1 MRGIRFIPDNTAIN
15 FVKLRIITFVLSV
28 LMVLAT
34 CGGFYKI
41 GINYGIDFSGGTS
54 ILVKTSE
61 KADMEALRATVGSLG
76 LGDVSLQE
84 FGSPQDVRIRIE
96 QQKSK
101 DGMNANEAQNAAV
114 VLVKNALNVKEKLE
128 PGEKGIVVLAVESV
142 GPTVGEE
149 LIESGIY
156 AVLLALLAMA
166 LYIWIRFEW
175 QFGICALLALTHDCV
190 SIMALYVFTSLE
202 FNLDAIVAILIT
214 AGYSINDTVV
224 VYDRIRENLRKYKA
238 MPIRELINKSINE
251 TLSRTVLTSGT
262 TLMALLSLYYFGGQV
277 IANYSLPII
286 CGVAVGT
293 YSSICI
299 AAPLL
304 LFFNVKARKEKKDTE
319 PEATS

>member
-1 MRGIRFIPDNTAIN
+1 MRGIRFIPDNTNIN
-15 FVKLRIITFVLSV
+15 FVKLRLITFALSA

-34 CGGFYKI
+34 ASGFFSK

-54 ILVKTSE
+54 VLIKTPG
-61 KADMEALRATVGSLG
+61 KADLESLRATVGSLG

-84 FGSPQDVRIRIE
+84 FGSPQDIRIRIE
-96 QQKSK
+96 QQKATDSM
-101 DGMNANEAQNAAV
+101 DANEAQSAAV
-114 VLVKNALNVKEKLE
+114 KKIKDALDND
-128 PGEKGIVVLAVESV
+128 IVISEVESV

-149 LIESGIY
+149 LIDSGIW
-156 AVLLALLAMA
+156 AVLCALLAMA
-166 LYIWIRFEW
+166 IYIWIRFEW

-190 SIMALYVFTSLE
+190 SIMALYVFTALE

-238 MPIRELINKSINE
+238 MPIPELINKSINE

-304 LFFNVKARKEKKDTE
+304 LFFNIKARKETK
-319 PEATS
+319 EARSEIIS

>member
-1 MRGIRFIPDNTAIN
+1 MRGIRFIPDNTKIN
-15 FVKLRIITFVLSV
+15 FVKLRFITFAISA
-28 LMVLAT
+28 LMVIAT
-34 CGGFYKI
+34 AGGFFTK

-54 ILVKTSE
+54 ILIKTPE
-61 KADMEALRATVGSLG
+61 KADLEGLRETIGALN

-84 FGSPQDVRIRIE
+84 FGSDKDIRIRIE
-96 QQKSK
+96 QQKEGN
-101 DGMNANEAQNAAV
+101 GMNANEAQNAAV
-114 VLVKNALNVKEKLE
+114 KKVKDALDESITVS
-128 PGEKGIVVLAVESV
+128 AVESV

-149 LIESGIY
+149 LIESGIW
-156 AVLLALLAMA
+156 AVLCALIAMA
-166 LYIWIRFEW
+166 IYIWLRFEW

-190 SIMALYVFTSLE
+190 SIMALYVFTALE

-238 MPIRELINKSINE
+238 MSIPELLNRSINE

-262 TLMALLSLYYFGGQV
+262 TLMALLALYYFGGQV

-304 LFFNVKARKEKKDTE
+304 LIFKLKVRKEKKENETT
-319 PEATS
+319 A